1 MNRVGHLR
9 TNKTPVHNRICRSV
23 FANGDDEDWLDI
35 IGDAIDKKIL
45 PTDLYMKD
53 LVAFNERGAAFQ
65 GTVKEFLKH
74 ELHSK
79 QPKRR
84 RG

>member
-1 MNRVGHLR
+1 M
-9 TNKTPVHNRICRSV
+9 

-65 GTVKEFLKH
+65 GTVKEVL
-74 ELHSK
+74 
-79 QPKRR
+79 
-84 RG
+84 